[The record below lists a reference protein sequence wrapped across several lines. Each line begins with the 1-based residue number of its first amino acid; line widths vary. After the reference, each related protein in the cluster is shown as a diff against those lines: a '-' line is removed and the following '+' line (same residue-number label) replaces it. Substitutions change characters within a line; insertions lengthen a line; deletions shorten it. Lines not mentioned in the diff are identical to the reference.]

1 MLTEIQHST
10 SSSKE
15 DLRRYSA
22 ARIWNNIQVL
32 LLLHMRRPLTL
43 NVFFLLLYQ
52 FKKNKVRDYTDSDS
66 DYDEYDQEDR
76 DLILRQVPD
85 SLTVCLPQGFFSCS
99 FEEWY
104 ETKCRFF

>member
-1 MLTEIQHST
+1 
-10 SSSKE
+10 
-15 DLRRYSA
+15 
-22 ARIWNNIQVL
+22 
-32 LLLHMRRPLTL
+32 MRRPLTL

-85 SLTVCLPQGFFSCS
+85 SLTVSLPQGFFQLFLLKNGVKLKSVFLILPS
-99 FEEWY
+99 EFSSRSLEVH
-104 ETKCRFF
+104 KDRS